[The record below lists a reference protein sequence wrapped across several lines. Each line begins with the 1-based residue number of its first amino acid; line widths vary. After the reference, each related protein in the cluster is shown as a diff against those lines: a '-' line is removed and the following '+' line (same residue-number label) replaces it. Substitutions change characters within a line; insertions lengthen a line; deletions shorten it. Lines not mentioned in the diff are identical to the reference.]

1 MQCWPWILI
10 MLRNPESANSY
21 FRTFRH
27 IRSCAQIPGNPLISV
42 GIQSVAVLSL
52 TLSKEPILASSGSR
66 LNVNSI
72 TFTILFP
79 SRFRDPTLFRRHV
92 RTYERPTSIPLF
104 LTRKVMPMIVV
115 LIILPYIGYTNVPQ
129 GIPPPDASLAGN
141 TSPQSHRG
149 VPLRCGNIP
158 PNILHA
164 WGDSAPRKLNTKM
177 NIVFTQA

>member
-72 TFTILFP
+72 PFTISGSDPLP
-79 SRFRDPTLFRRHV
+79 SARTYV
-92 RTYERPTSIPLF
+92 RTSDKYPPVPNQKSNA
-104 LTRKVMPMIVV
+104 
-115 LIILPYIGYTNVPQ
+115 YDSYTNH
-129 GIPPPDASLAGN
+129 I
-141 TSPQSHRG
+141 T
-149 VPLRCGNIP
+149 
-158 PNILHA
+158 LH
-164 WGDSAPRKLNTKM
+164 W
-177 NIVFTQA
+177 VH